1 MNKEDIFILVL
12 ALLLLAAM
20 IYTFLFG
27 GQGSKHGVS
36 VLHQT
41 DPAAITS
48 LDKKNPLDLCQGRMQ
63 HKRLL
68 LLHDQRVH
76 SI

>member
-27 GQGSKHGVS
+27 GQSSKHGVS
-36 VLHQT
+36 FLLTT
-41 DPAAITS
+41 DPPTESIR
-48 LDKKNPLDLCQGRMQ
+48 LNKKIPLDLCQGRMLY
-63 HKRLL
+63 KRLI
-68 LLHDQRVH
+68 VAA
-76 SI
+76 

>member
-1 MNKEDIFILVL
+1 MNKEDLLILFF

-20 IYTFLFG
+20 LYTFLFG
-27 GQGSKHGVS
+27 GQGSRHGVS

-41 DPAAITS
+41 GPAPITR
-48 LDKKNPLDLCQGRMQ
+48 LEKKSHLDLCQGRISA
-63 HKRLL
+63 KRLTL
-68 LLHDQRVH
+68 RHDQRVH

>member
-1 MNKEDIFILVL
+1 MNKEDIFILIL

-36 VLHQT
+36 ALNS
-41 DPAAITS
+41 A
-48 LDKKNPLDLCQGRMQ
+48 NPPLIIVTKRKTLDLGQCSMLNT
-63 HKRLL
+63 RLT
-68 LLHDQRVH
+68 LLHDQRAFF
-76 SI
+76 I